1 MKKIYVL
8 ATALLLGVSSQAQ
21 QQTIGFESVVL
32 SSESYDNGAAGNGD
46 FLLGADP
53 ISFSNIYD
61 PSWGS
66 WTGFSISNVTDNTTS
81 GWGNQY
87 SAFTGSGYYGSS
99 NYAIGYGVA
108 DVLCENE
115 YQFITSFKITNSTY
129 TGVSMR
135 DGDAY
140 AKQFGS
146 VNNASGTP
154 DGTNGED
161 FYRVWVY
168 CEDYSGANTDSVEV
182 MLADYRFA
190 DDTQDY
196 IVDTWLDVDLQS
208 VSFPVSRIQFRLESS
223 DIGDFGMNTPA
234 YYAIDNIVSSSSVGL
249 VENELMNIS
258 TFPNPVNN
266 LLRVEGDKGLL
277 VLTDLNGGV
286 IFSQK
291 HTETSILDFSNLSN
305 GVYILSVT
313 NTNGRF
319 SQKILK

>member
-8 ATALLLGVSSQAQ
+8 ATVLLLGASLQA

-32 SSESYDNGAAGNGD
+32 SPDSYDNGAAGNGD

-53 ISFSNIYD
+53 VSFSNVYE
-61 PSWGS
+61 SMWGS
-66 WTGFSISNVTDNTTS
+66 WTGFSISNVTDNTTP
-81 GWGNQY
+81 GWANQY

-99 NYAIGYGVA
+99 NYAVGYGVA
-108 DVLCENE
+108 NVSCENE
-115 YQFITSFKITNSTY
+115 YQFISSFKITNATY
-129 TGVSMR
+129 TAISMR

-140 AKQFGS
+140 AKEFGS
-146 VNNASGTP
+146 VNDASGMP

-190 DDTQDY
+190 DSTQDY
-196 IVDTWLDVDLQS
+196 IVNTWLDVDLQNIN
-208 VSFPVSRIQFRLESS
+208 FPVSRIQFRLESS
-223 DIGDFGMNTPA
+223 DNGTFGMNTPA
-234 YYAIDNIVSSSSVGL
+234 YYAIDNVVSAFPLGL
-249 VENELMNIS
+249 SETELIEIAAY
-258 TFPNPVNN
+258 PNPVTNA
-266 LLRVEGDKGLL
+266 LKVKSEKGLL
-277 VLTDLNGGV
+277 VLTDLSGGI

-313 NTNGRF
+313 NSKGKF
-319 SQKILK
+319 SQKIVK